1 MKPKL
6 DAIRE
11 HHKAFL
17 GSDPFKIK
25 QATIKTPN
33 VDRSKRLV
41 SGTVSAAVP
50 DMDGE
55 VVLPDGLDFSY
66 FPKSVKSVYFSHN
79 YDDMPVGTCRNL
91 AVRDGGKSLFATT
104 YILDNERGNDLLTA
118 MEAGAVNGFSIGFK
132 ATDYGSPSIDEV
144 MQYGDCNTII
154 REGVL
159 IEYSITPMPACP
171 AALVEMVSK
180 GLIHRS
186 SAVAF
191 GLKDAMEVKT
201 PRTIVVLD
209 DEVTIVR
216 KRSNIGPANG

>member
-1 MKPKL
+1 MNHQL
-6 DAIRE
+6 DAIRQ

-17 GSDPFKIK
+17 GTDPFKIK
-25 QATIKTPN
+25 QGTIKTPN
-33 VDRSKRLV
+33 VDRAKRLV

-55 VVLPDGLDFSY
+55 VVLPDGLDTTY
-66 FPKSVKSVYFSHN
+66 FPKSVKAVYFSHN
-79 YDDMPVGTCRNL
+79 YEDMPVGTCRHI
-91 AVRDGGKSLFATT
+91 AVRDGGKSLFAQT

-132 ATDYGSPSIDEV
+132 ATDYGPPTMDE
-144 MQYGDCNTII
+144 MIQYGECNTII
-154 REGVL
+154 RSGVL

-180 GLIHRS
+180 GMIKRQ

-191 GLKDAMEVKT
+191 GLRDAFEHKAHGSR
-201 PRTIVVLD
+201 PIVVVD
-209 DEVTIVR
+209 DEPEVQVVR
-216 KRSNIGPANG
+216 RKAV